1 MILPVLNIK
10 GGVGKTTTAIALAT
24 AAVRSGREVRV
35 YDADEQGS
43 ATLWADTAER
53 EGDPLPFRVDP
64 INATRIKALPDS
76 SEEWCFIDCPP
87 SGKPLDAAKE
97 KADFVIVPTTPAG
110 LDMQQ
115 TWLTA
120 ANLGEA
126 GKPYAILL
134 TRTRPRTLALA
145 AVESEMAERGASYFE
160 AQVPLRED
168 VKNYFGH
175 SFGADLYGYERVFE
189 EIEEAIA

>member
-24 AAVRSGREVRV
+24 AAARSGCAVRV

-53 EGDPLPFRVDP
+53 GGDPLPFSVDP
-64 INATRIKALPDS
+64 INAARIKALPEFGD
-76 SEEWCFIDCPP
+76 EWCFIDCPP
-87 SGKPLDAAKE
+87 SGRPLDEAKE
-97 KADFVIVPTTPAG
+97 RADFVIIPTTPAG

-145 AVESEMAERGASYFE
+145 AVESEMEERGASYFE
-160 AQVPLRED
+160 TQIPLRED

-175 SFGADLYGYERVFE
+175 SFGADLYGYEKVFE
-189 EIEEAIA
+189 EIEEALS